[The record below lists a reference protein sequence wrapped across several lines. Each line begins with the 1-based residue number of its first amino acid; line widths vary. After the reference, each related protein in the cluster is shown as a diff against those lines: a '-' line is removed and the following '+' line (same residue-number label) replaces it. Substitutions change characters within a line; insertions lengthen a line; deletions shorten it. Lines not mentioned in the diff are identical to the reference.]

1 MDALKKLVSKRRQHG
16 ISDSNMMRFTQG
28 NLLEARVDAVVNT
41 VNTVGVMGKGIAL
54 MFKERFPENY
64 KAYAAACKAGQV
76 RVGEMF
82 TTSVA
87 ELDAPRWVINFP
99 TKKHWLQPTK
109 LEWVR
114 SGLVALKDVI
124 REKHIKSIAI
134 PPLGCG
140 NGGLNWT
147 VVRAL
152 IESSL
157 DELKDVEI
165 FVYEPTL
172 KYQNVAKKQGV
183 EKLTPARALIAEM
196 IRRYWVVGIEC
207 TLLEAQKLAWFLERT
222 IKRMGLEDPLDLR
235 FEANRYGP
243 YANRLT
249 HLLNGL
255 DGSYLHC
262 DKRIADAEPFDT
274 IWFED
279 KKREKL
285 ELYLRSPEAKCYL
298 PALEATDNL
307 IDGFQS
313 PLGMEALAT
322 VDWLITR
329 ESVEPNLTSIRQGI
343 RNWPAGETHAQRK
356 ERLFNDRLLEFA
368 LQRLHSV
375 GKAG

>member
-1 MDALKKLVSKRRQHG
+1 
-16 ISDSNMMRFTQG
+16 MMRFTEG
-28 NLLEARVDAVVNT
+28 NLLEARVDALVNT

-64 KAYAAACKAGQV
+64 KAYEAACKAGRI

-82 TTSVA
+82 VTGGV
-87 ELDAPRWVINFP
+87 ELGGPRWIINFP
-99 TKKHWLQPTK
+99 TKKDWRHPTK
-109 LEWVR
+109 LDWVR
-114 SGLVALKDVI
+114 DGLWALKSVI
-124 REKHIKSIAI
+124 REKEIKSIAL

-140 NGGLNWT
+140 NGGLDWA
-147 VVRAL
+147 VVRPL
-152 IESSL
+152 IETAL
-157 DELKDVEI
+157 GDLRDVDVI
-165 FVYEPTL
+165 VYEPTS
-172 KYQNVAKKQGV
+172 KYQNVAKKQGI

-196 IRRYWVVGIEC
+196 IRRYWVLGIEC

-222 IKRMGLEDPLDLR
+222 IKRMGLKDPLDLR

-262 DKRIADAEPFDT
+262 DKRIGEADAFDT

-279 KKREKL
+279 SKREKL
-285 ELYLRSPEAKCYL
+285 DLYLKSREARAYV
-298 PALEATDNL
+298 PALEATDKL

-322 VDWLITR
+322 VDWLIVR
-329 ESVEPNLTSIRQGI
+329 EGAEPSLAGIRSGI
-343 RNWPAGETHAQRK
+343 RNWPAGEIHAQRK
-356 ERLFNDRLLEFA
+356 ERLFSDRLLELA
-368 LQRLHSV
+368 LGRLREV
-375 GKAG
+375 GGVVQAFSPGG